1 MKPFSDAKT
10 VIDLYN
16 ESVKDNSL
24 TQEHWNDILSI
35 CDDSLSDYL
44 TKIKGQ
50 EATLTGYNT
59 SLQGNITG
67 FRKVYKAIG
76 EYNKLS
82 GSNSEKQK
90 EYCEAISLTN
100 SKLGSYLTNLN
111 GSKAGML
118 GYASSLVGATLKT
131 VALQVAT
138 TALNAAITMGASLIV
153 TGIITAISNWIRQDE
168 ILAEKAETAKQKI
181 DELNNNYKEHSQLV
195 SDSAKRYAELAQ
207 GVDQLSGKNL
217 SLNDDDYKEFLDLS
231 NQLAEAFPTLSRH
244 YDENGNAILQLSG
257 NVDTIVGSLNNLI
270 EAERA
275 LKNQEIADE
284 LPTVYKNAN
293 NKSDDYKKQI
303 DELKEQRKTLIDSL
317 GDVQSDDFS
326 KNFIDGLEKSMISVE
341 GENLETLSKMK
352 DDYLKILKDAN
363 IDYEELTPDYENKD
377 GVDVPVRFNIK
388 INSSEEDIEKA
399 KKTIKANVENLASE
413 YEGDISELNDKI
425 QSVQDKNKANW
436 SSLTGSIAAW
446 LNTEDSYK
454 IMSDDMQST
463 IQNIVNS
470 LDWGE
475 LDFSSW
481 EDAKQYI
488 QDNILSLFQTSDG
501 KDVLKNIEV
510 MFGIQTQ
517 FNDGEITVNEYQE
530 KLKTF
535 LDEISTLDPDTQK
548 AIKLIF
554 GISTDE
560 DGTTTS
566 SVDTMV
572 NNVKSKLKDEF
583 DDKVGELS
591 LDDLQVASKL
601 EIPEGTL
608 LSWDELKQ
616 KIEETK
622 NAASEETPIS
632 TPTFSATVSSL
643 KDLKDQLS
651 DLDTIMASFISGDD
665 IDVSSFDN
673 IINKFTELKEAGK
686 DIQMSS
692 VEDAINQIGNS
703 SSIEEAQSSLD
714 SLCQQYINASG
725 ILDNLTESNAGF
737 VQSQLEQ
744 IGVSNAAE
752 IVQEQLNATLA
763 AQSVGLN
770 DTTLAIN
777 SETGELDANS
787 QTLINNIQALVDNE
801 NASLNTKE
809 AVYELTV
816 QEQIFNNQG
825 LDLSGKIKALKDLA
839 TAYGVTMD
847 AANGLSQAE
856 QLKTGNWSSD
866 REAAYMK
873 SRGFTEQ
880 QIVAHFSDKI
890 QSQIEA
896 KFKGLDGSY
905 SGKATPKYGGGSSTK
920 KAYED
925 AAKDA
930 KKSADKAKDD
940 AEKAAEEARQKAEAE
955 LDAYLK
961 YQEAMLD
968 ANEITVSQYADA
980 VSDRLTE
987 MFENGEISASK
998 FYSGVETMCKKQLD
1012 IYDKVKDAVVRRYDK
1027 EIDKIQETM
1036 DAIDEQNE
1044 ALNKQKD
1051 IMDKQLQY
1059 VKAMEEVEIDKLTR
1073 EKEAYEKENEAY
1085 EKQKDTMDKAVSYAT
1100 TLIDK
1105 KIEKINDESD
1115 ALDKLSEKYNQQ
1127 QTDYQNM
1134 LSGIDKVYDDRIDE
1148 LNKQSDAIQDQIDK
1162 IQDENSE
1169 LDLQYRKEQALY
1181 ALSKAQNQRTKK
1193 LYVKGRGIIYT
1204 QDDEAIRDAKKDL
1217 KDIETEEVV
1226 SKLNKEKEA
1235 IADQIEEVQK
1245 WKDKWSEISNA
1256 YQEKINNEL
1265 LVNHF
1270 GTDYVNK
1277 ILSGNISDYNDF
1289 KNAYLNIQTKIDDMS
1304 EQKKALEEELDAWNQ
1319 KKDAWS
1325 KVTDAAQNEENKQ
1338 AAIQQW
1344 GKDYAKIILDARQS
1358 DLQNFETNY
1367 LFIND
1372 RINDNQGAIDSLDEL
1387 IAIHEQKKQSYEDLT
1402 TAIENEEL
1410 KRELN
1415 RELSRTWE
1423 QDTLNASELDWDAWK
1438 DRYLGIQDQIN
1449 DNEDLKTSYKEK
1461 KDELETWRDKWSDS
1475 TTTIQNAIDDQ
1486 YAAQI
1491 LGQNWES
1498 TIFTDREKNLKTFT
1512 NAYVS
1517 LYQKQADAA
1526 INAANAEVTAAK
1538 NARAEIAS
1546 SSTSVDNGSSTSSS
1560 SYSTGG
1566 GGGSSTP
1573 KPKERSDKY
1582 WTFQYFGGGYSSEA
1596 EAKKHM
1602 GDYAGANGTTKYG
1615 SQYFVVKW
1623 LQGCETSAIAANY
1636 VNVLRSTAKKNKY
1649 NYVKR
1654 FHSGLEL
1661 GRISKTNGEDFN
1673 TVQRVGT
1680 QGLKS
1685 DEVPIIAQA
1694 GEAVVTEK
1702 QIENL
1707 AEAIDYIPVYQE
1719 ILDKISEVAN
1729 AGKMDEVAKM
1739 IPKAKYD
1746 TPKPKE
1752 VTQNN
1757 QTINVTQDINVNCP
1771 NVTNTTGAEYLVKAL
1786 RKASAD
1792 VLVYNK

>member
-1 MKPFSDAKT
+1 MIFKTYDSDIEGITNKLGFSKRSFAEWGEQVSSAFTESEGKMNKFKNTLSAVFVPKKDNTKLIGDFQAFKDLMLETGLSAEELSKEVGGVDSRIVSYAKSGEVGKLTTDGFKESIGDLSLGAKAGQVALKGLALVGNTLAMAFASWVATEIISWLNDLAHAEENARKRSEELTSSYETEKKNIDDNIAKYKELSEKLDDTSLSTSEVKSIKEQLLDIQNQLNEKYGAEATQIDLVNGKYDEQIKKLDTLAKKKANEYVNKNYNDIKADEKYVSEKFNVNKSLGFKGSQARPNDYSNAGFDLKKYLDRYDKLDAKVVNPDGQYGMSGT
-10 VIDLYN
+10 VNLVTNGTRQEVYDQI
-16 ESVKDNSL
+16 NSL
-24 TQEHWNDILSI
+24 LTDLRKDFGKSNPDVIALQTTLSNILADSFDTDELANANSRIKKYAEAEILSNDNASKSYNDLVDAVDNYNTALKTGEGADEAKKKLLETKQAAEDSTKDI
-35 CDDSLSDYL
+35 TNSGKVLQDVYNSLSDEAPIEFQVEIGKNVDEDLQQSYDD
-44 TKIKGQ
+44 TINRFKDSNKIKDFFTTEGI
-50 EATLTGYNT
+50 NT
-59 SLQGNITG
+59 
-67 FRKVYKAIG
+67 
-76 EYNKLS
+76 
-82 GSNSEKQK
+82 
-90 EYCEAISLTN
+90 
-100 SKLGSYLTNLN
+100 
-111 GSKAGML
+111 
-118 GYASSLVGATLKT
+118 
-131 VALQVAT
+131 
-138 TALNAAITMGASLIV
+138 
-153 TGIITAISNWIRQDE
+153 QDE
-168 ILAEKAETAKQKI
+168 IDAFNDVTKGI
-181 DELNNNYKEHSQLV
+181 
-195 SDSAKRYAELAQ
+195 SD
-207 GVDQLSGKNL
+207 
-217 SLNDDDYKEFLDLS
+217 
-231 NQLAEAFPTLSRH
+231 
-244 YDENGNAILQLSG
+244 
-257 NVDTIVGSLNNLI
+257 
-270 EAERA
+270 
-275 LKNQEIADE
+275 ADE
-284 LPTVYKNAN
+284 
-293 NKSDDYKKQI
+293 
-303 DELKEQRKTLIDSL
+303 
-317 GDVQSDDFS
+317 
-326 KNFIDGLEKSMISVE
+326 
-341 GENLETLSKMK
+341 
-352 DDYLKILKDAN
+352 
-363 IDYEELTPDYENKD
+363 
-377 GVDVPVRFNIK
+377 
-388 INSSEEDIEKA
+388 
-399 KKTIKANVENLASE
+399 
-413 YEGDISELNDKI
+413 
-425 QSVQDKNKANW
+425 
-436 SSLTGSIAAW
+436 
-446 LNTEDSYK
+446 
-454 IMSDDMQST
+454 
-463 IQNIVNS
+463 
-470 LDWGE
+470 
-475 LDFSSW
+475 
-481 EDAKQYI
+481 
-488 QDNILSLFQTSDG
+488 
-501 KDVLKNIEV
+501 
-510 MFGIQTQ
+510 
-517 FNDGEITVNEYQE
+517 
-530 KLKTF
+530 
-535 LDEISTLDPDTQK
+535 
-548 AIKLIF
+548 AIKKWNEHKKE
-554 GISTDE
+554 S
-560 DGTTTS
+560 
-566 SVDTMV
+566 
-572 NNVKSKLKDEF
+572 N
-583 DDKVGELS
+583 
-591 LDDLQVASKL
+591 
-601 EIPEGTL
+601 
-608 LSWDELKQ
+608 
-616 KIEETK
+616 
-622 NAASEETPIS
+622 ETPIS
-632 TPTFSATVSSL
+632 TPTFSDTVLSL

-651 DLDTIMASFISGDD
+651 DLDTIMASFVSGDD
-665 IDVSSFDN
+665 IDVSNFDN

-686 DIQMSS
+686 DIDMSS

-752 IVQEQLNATLA
+752 IVTNSLAAEQDYLAWAKDNSAASSANLANMTSVEMAALLADANVTDEAKASMYNYWIAKGNVLDLGAITTDGDISNLSGLCSALGIATKQCETFAKAKSLLAAAVQSNDLAAIAGYAGQIAGLQASITTQISATLG
-763 AQSVGLN
+763 SKS
-770 DTTLAIN
+770 N
-777 SETGELDANS
+777 SN
-787 QTLINNIQALVDNE
+787 
-801 NASLNTKE
+801 
-809 AVYELTV
+809 
-816 QEQIFNNQG
+816 
-825 LDLSGKIKALKDLA
+825 
-839 TAYGVTMD
+839 
-847 AANGLSQAE
+847 
-856 QLKTGNWSSD
+856 
-866 REAAYMK
+866 
-873 SRGFTEQ
+873 
-880 QIVAHFSDKI
+880 
-890 QSQIEA
+890 
-896 KFKGLDGSY
+896 Y
-905 SGKATPKYGGGSSTK
+905 SPKYGGGSSTK

-930 KKSADKAKDD
+930 KKSADKAKDN

-1059 VKAMEEVEIDKLTR
+1059 VKAMEEVEIDKLNK

-1115 ALDKLSEKYNQQ
+1115 ALDKLSEKYDQQ

-1134 LSGIDKVYDDRIDE
+1134 LSGIDRVYDDRIDE

-1204 QDDEAIRDAKKDL
+1204 QDDEAVRDAKKDL

-1226 SKLNKEKEA
+1226 SKLNKEKQA

-1277 ILSGNISDYNDF
+1277 ILSGNITDYNDF
-1289 KNAYLNIQTKIDDMS
+1289 KNAYLNIQAKIDDVS
-1304 EQKKALEEELDAWNQ
+1304 EQKKALEEELDAWNK

-1344 GKDYAKIILDARQS
+1344 GKDYAKIILDARQN

-1372 RINDNQGAIDSLDEL
+1372 RINDNQGAIDSLDE
-1387 IAIHEQKKQSYEDLT
+1387 IINIHEQRKQNYEDLT
-1402 TAIENEEL
+1402 TAMENEEL
-1410 KRELN
+1410 KRELD
-1415 RELSRTWE
+1415 RELGRTWE
-1423 QDTLNASELDWDAWK
+1423 KDTLNASEIDWEAWK
-1438 DRYLGIQDQIN
+1438 QKYLDIQDQLNNN
-1449 DNEDLKTSYKEK
+1449 DKLKESYEEK
-1461 KDELETWRDKWSDS
+1461 KNELDTWKQKWSDATS
-1475 TTTIQNAIDDQ
+1475 SIQNSINDQ

-1498 TIFTDREKNLKTFT
+1498 NIFTDRQKNLTNFT
-1512 NAYVS
+1512 NAYVK

-1546 SSTSVDNGSSTSSS
+1546 SSTSVDNGSSTGSS
-1560 SYSTGG
+1560 SYSGGG

-1596 EAKKHM
+1596 AAKKHM

-1636 VNVLRSTAKKNKY
+1636 VKSLRATAKKNKY